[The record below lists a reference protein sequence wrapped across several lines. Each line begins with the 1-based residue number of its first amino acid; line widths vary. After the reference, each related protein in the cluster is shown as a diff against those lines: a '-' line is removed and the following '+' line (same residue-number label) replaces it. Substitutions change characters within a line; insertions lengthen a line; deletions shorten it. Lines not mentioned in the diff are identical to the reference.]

1 MASMTNSIL
10 PGRGAGG
17 VVATEALQFEDA
29 EMLVER
35 LFGEQFGAAIAV
47 QVARPEHSAA
57 TLPQVEAQYLEAM
70 IPQRRQEFTAG
81 RSCARLA
88 LARLGGPAASIPRDI
103 DRAPQWPDGF
113 VGSITHC
120 HGFCAAAVARD
131 QLVRGLGIDAEVVT
145 PMDAEMARLVWSEG
159 EKEDLPRLAPEL
171 VCGWAK
177 LLFSIKESLFKC
189 LCQPLNASLID
200 FRDLRVSLG
209 PQGPT
214 RGEFA
219 SRGSLYPTGDRAH
232 TGSGAFG
239 LWMSNASTRAQY
251 CLDELG

>member
-10 PGRGAGG
+10 RGRGAGG
-17 VVATEALQFEDA
+17 VVTTEALQFEDA
-29 EMLVER
+29 EMVVER

-47 QVARPEHSAA
+47 QVARLEHSAA
-57 TLPQVEAQYLEAM
+57 ALPQVEAQYLEAM

-88 LARLGGPAASIPRDI
+88 LTRLGGPAASIPRDV

-145 PMDAEMARLVWSEG
+145 PMDAEMARFVWSEG
-159 EKEDLPRLAPEL
+159 EEEDLPRLASEP

-189 LCQPLNASLID
+189 LYQPLNASLMD
-200 FRDLRVSLG
+200 FRDIRVSLG
-209 PQGPT
+209 PQNPT

-219 SRGSLYPTGDRAH
+219 LAWVALPEGRSSPPGLRGFWFVDEQRVY
-232 TGSGAFG
+232 SGAI
-239 LWMSNASTRAQY
+239 LPR
-251 CLDELG
+251 